1 MEKIKSLLLG
11 SSKEEEKEAKYET
24 GQPSSTHGGLT
35 GEGSHFDNAT
45 ETHTTGI
52 GGNHTADHGT
62 PPLSTAGSQP
72 HPDAKSAAVA
82 AAGLGSSQQ
91 TSGTSATPT
100 SNLASPSQSYPTE
113 FQTQTKNLGNEQ
125 IGSGLIGQSSSSGLT
140 GQDTT
145 SSSANTNTTQ
155 AGHGSIDQSALSG
168 LTGSNA
174 GSAATTTNPQT
185 GPSVTGSSQT
195 SGSHLGRDAALMGGA
210 GVGAGALGSGVAS
223 HRERE
228 IDGGHGSSTAA
239 LGLGQSSGLGS
250 STGTSNT
257 TSSTLP
263 IRTHESTNPHGISS
277 GTGYGSK
284 QEPSITGPNHVTRDT
299 AALGTAGAVGAG
311 VHHHDSHAGSTGLG
325 QGSIPQSS
333 THGPH
338 TTNTANLLDPRVNSS
353 GVSGHED
360 AIKHSPNHGGG
371 AEQADSHHR
380 ASVGLTGSAKALE
393 ETREGDHGNIT
404 NTSGLGSS
412 TARKGVPQTTGSSAL
427 GASNIGAGVSHQSAT
442 STGPAPHGASN
453 IGAGVSHQSATST
466 GPAPHTAGPHSKD
479 YQNVLDP
486 RVTPLNA
493 AAKGNEQTA
502 SSSGNHYGRD
512 AAVAGG
518 VGTAAYAATQQ
529 HGSSGARDP
538 AATQLDQPSTW
549 AESGVPYS
557 TTSTNQSGLTTHT
570 SANEATIDNSKDH
583 HYGRDAAVAGG
594 VAGAGAGAYEA
605 DRYSHEKDLEKAQR
619 EAEKEHKAFKQAEK
633 DYKHAEK
640 QAEKDHKAAEKQAE
654 KEYDKAEKQA
664 EKDHKAAEKQA
675 EKDHEKAEEEAEKK
689 KKKGGFLSFLHRD
702 KSKKYTK
709 EEEDDFDRQERE
721 HNASQQSHVGRNVA
735 AGGAA
740 GAAGT
745 GALYELHHEQG
756 KPAASEDPYATTST
770 SKTPLPDKPIGK
782 DLGDHL
788 HGADR
793 NRGVAGSSGFAGEP
807 GFGDGTTG
815 ADHGG
820 LLHDH
825 DHSKYS
831 ISHQKSG
838 LTGAHGTSELAG
850 SSTGHQQSGH
860 QQSGLASSH
869 GHSGVTGSSG
879 ADGTT
884 GREFPLVGAGGHGH
898 GEHDSGVANASGSGH
913 DTSTQPRGMF

>member
-1 MEKIKSLLLG
+1 MEKIKSFLLG
-11 SSKEEEKEAKYET
+11 SSKEEEKEAKDET
-24 GQPSSTHGGLT
+24 GQPSSTHGGVT
-35 GEGSHFDNAT
+35 GAGSHFDNTT
-45 ETHTTGI
+45 ETQTTGI
-52 GGNHTADHGT
+52 GGNHTAGHGNT
-62 PPLSTAGSQP
+62 PLSTAGSQP
-72 HPDAKSAAVA
+72 HPDAKSAAIA

-91 TSGTSATPT
+91 TSGTSAIPT
-100 SNLASPSQSYPTE
+100 SHLASQSQSYPTE
-113 FQTQTKNLGNEQ
+113 SQTQNNNLGNAQ
-125 IGSGLIGQSSSSGLT
+125 IGSGPIGQSASSGLT
-140 GQDTT
+140 RPDTS

-155 AGHGSIDQSALSG
+155 AGHGSIGQSALSG
-168 LTGSNA
+168 LTGSDA
-174 GSAATTTNPQT
+174 GSAATTTSTQT

-210 GVGAGALGSGVAS
+210 GGGAGALGSGVAS

-228 IDGGHGSSTAA
+228 MAGGHGSSTAA
-239 LGLGQSSGLGS
+239 PGLGQSSGLGS
-250 STGTSNT
+250 GTGTSNT

-263 IRTHESTNPHGISS
+263 IRTHESTNPHGVSS
-277 GTGYGSK
+277 GTGYGSR
-284 QEPSITGPNHVTRDT
+284 QEPSITGPNHATRDT

-311 VHHHDSHAGSTGLG
+311 VHHHDSHAGPTGLG
-325 QGSIPQSS
+325 QGSIAQSS

-338 TTNTANLLDPRVNSS
+338 TTNAANLLDPRVNPS
-353 GVSGHED
+353 GLSGHED

-380 ASVGLTGSAKALE
+380 ASEGLTGSAKALQ
-393 ETREGDHGNIT
+393 ETREGDHGNVT

-412 TARKGVPQTTGSSAL
+412 TARTGVPKSAVSSGL
-427 GASNIGAGVSHQSAT
+427 GASNT
-442 STGPAPHGASN
+442 
-453 IGAGVSHQSATST
+453 GAGVSHQSATST

-493 AAKGNEQTA
+493 AAKGNEQT
-502 SSSGNHYGRD
+502 STSSGQHYSRD

-529 HGSSGARDP
+529 HGSRGARDP
-538 AATQLDQPSTW
+538 AATQLDQQSTW
-549 AESGVPYS
+549 AESGVPHS

-570 SANEATIDNSKDH
+570 SANEVTTDHSKDH

-594 VAGAGAGAYEA
+594 AAGAGAGAYEA
-605 DRYSHEKDLEKAQR
+605 DRHSHEIDLKKAQK

-640 QAEKDHKAAEKQAE
+640 QAA
-654 KEYDKAEKQA
+654 
-664 EKDHKAAEKQA
+664 KDHKAAEKQA
-675 EKDHEKAEEEAEKK
+675 EKDYDKAEKEAEEAEKDAEKTK
-689 KKKGGFLSFLHRD
+689 KAGFLSFLHRD

-721 HNASQQSHVGRNVA
+721 HNASQQSHAGRNVA

-770 SKTPLPDKPIGK
+770 NKTPLPDKPIGK

-825 DHSKYS
+825 DPSKYS
-831 ISHQKSG
+831 ISHQQSG
-838 LTGAHGTSELAG
+838 LTGAHGTSALAG

-860 QQSGLASSH
+860 RQSGLTSSQ

-879 ADGTT
+879 AVGST

-898 GEHDSGVANASGSGH
+898 EKHDTGVANASGSGH
-913 DTSTQPRGMF
+913 DTATQPRGMF